1 VKKDYRNSIYGFVS
15 NPWMYF
21 FAFLVAN
28 SLLSYLPFSLEVK
41 LWIGLTGIIL
51 PFGLAL
57 TIHQPK
63 NRFKNNF
70 LEKDSLFIPR
80 VWIWLL
86 LGALAVFARF
96 FRLTTLSAWPGYDD
110 SLWGWMALRFL
121 EKEGWHVFYADSN
134 FPAAYAWGLGFFFKC
149 WKPSLFTLW
158 FFPALLSAL
167 TVGAGYWAARM
178 FFSRALSFLIG
189 FMLAFGFWPLYVGR
203 ISDQMVLLLLA
214 ECLFLGLL
222 GLFMRARSNASR
234 NIRALALGF
243 AAGAGFYIFI
253 SWVMVAVLGIAAVL
267 AFCLKQKPRRLAPL
281 AFFSISFLLLFFP
294 MIHAGLLNSL
304 SSYGSSV
311 GLWTQSFGGF
321 GRQLS
326 VSLSYV
332 AVLFWGMDPSFF
344 TYQPA
349 WGGFLNPVLGS
360 FFGLGLLV
368 LLHQGGARAWWLMG
382 SFVLLLLPGMLTNSR
397 EPLRVLPVLPVLFTL
412 CAMGWQNLLKRLPS
426 RKILPVL
433 TLLALVVAGL
443 DFYHLAVKYHRI
455 WNSPE
460 TWSGYGKSLER
471 SRALPILEKTAA
483 ARGPGLVFNQFP
495 PGLSDQSLSVLS
507 HPFNAVQNP
516 ALSPAE
522 ARWAGILTNVNY
534 KPFLDRRFSHGK
546 AYALSSGLNRP
557 DGGWMLYVF
566 PVTDQ
571 NRPVLEKW
579 RETAW
584 AFEGHPHQNARVL
597 LSMLQK
603 AYPVFHGDAFLESS
617 YWEKVADL
625 SFKIS
630 DFKDYEKSIQALDLA
645 IKLGY
650 PSSHLY
656 QQMGFYYL
664 LARNIPAAKKSF
676 KNAGKTP
683 LNLTQSRQWLQRLE
697 KNGFSPPP

>member
-1 VKKDYRNSIYGFVS
+1 
-15 NPWMYF
+15 
-21 FAFLVAN
+21 
-28 SLLSYLPFSLEVK
+28 
-41 LWIGLTGIIL
+41 
-51 PFGLAL
+51 
-57 TIHQPK
+57 
-63 NRFKNNF
+63 
-70 LEKDSLFIPR
+70 
-80 VWIWLL
+80 
-86 LGALAVFARF
+86 
-96 FRLTTLSAWPGYDD
+96 
-110 SLWGWMALRFL
+110 
-121 EKEGWHVFYADSN
+121 
-134 FPAAYAWGLGFFFKC
+134 
-149 WKPSLFTLW
+149 
-158 FFPALLSAL
+158 
-167 TVGAGYWAARM
+167 
-178 FFSRALSFLIG
+178 
-189 FMLAFGFWPLYVGR
+189 
-203 ISDQMVLLLLA
+203 
-214 ECLFLGLL
+214 
-222 GLFMRARSNASR
+222 
-234 NIRALALGF
+234 
-243 AAGAGFYIFI
+243 
-253 SWVMVAVLGIAAVL
+253 
-267 AFCLKQKPRRLAPL
+267 L
-281 AFFSISFLLLFFP
+281 AFFSVSFLLLFLP

-368 LLHQGGARAWWLMG
+368 LLNQGGARAWWLIG

-483 ARGPGLVFNQFP
+483 ARGPGLVFDQFP
-495 PGLSDQSLSVLS
+495 PGLCDQSLSVLS

-522 ARWAGILTNVNY
+522 ARWAGILANVNF
-534 KPFLDRRFSHGK
+534 KPFLDRRFTQGK
-546 AYALSSGLNRP
+546 VYALSSGLNRP
-557 DGGWMLYVF
+557 DGGWMLYIF

-579 RETAW
+579 REAAW
-584 AFEGHPHQNARVL
+584 AFESHPHQDARVL

-603 AYPVFHGDAFLESS
+603 ARPAFRGDAFLESS
-617 YWEKVADL
+617 YWEKHSDL
-625 SFKIS
+625 LFRASG
-630 DFKDYEKSIQALDLA
+630 FKDMNGPIEDLQRA
-645 IKLGY
+645 VQNGY
-650 PSSHLY
+650 PSAHLY
-656 QQMGFYYL
+656 EKLGTFYWMKGDSMNAR
-664 LARNIPAAKKSF
+664 LAFEKARKAPLGLFQSSLDFSTSNGPERNRP
-676 KNAGKTP
+676 
-683 LNLTQSRQWLQRLE
+683 
-697 KNGFSPPP
+697 